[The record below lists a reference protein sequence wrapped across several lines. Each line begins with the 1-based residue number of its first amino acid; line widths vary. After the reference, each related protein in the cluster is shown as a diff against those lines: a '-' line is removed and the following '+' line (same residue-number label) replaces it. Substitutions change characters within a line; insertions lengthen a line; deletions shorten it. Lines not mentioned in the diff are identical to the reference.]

1 MMSDKKIDLILNKL
15 ESMDKRFD
23 GMDKRFDDIDKR
35 LDGMDKR
42 LDGMDKRFDGMD
54 KRLDRNEEMI
64 STLIQIVGTTHSKV
78 EELQTDVSLLL
89 DNQKTI
95 MQMQQDQQ
103 KILERLSIRSISH
116 EADIAEIR
124 RIK

>member
-1 MMSDKKIDLILNKL
+1 VSDKKIDLILNKL
-15 ESMDKRFD
+15 ESMDKR
-23 GMDKRFDDIDKR
+23 
-35 LDGMDKR
+35 
-42 LDGMDKRFDGMD
+42 
-54 KRLDRNEEMI
+54 LDRNEEMI
-64 STLIQIVGTTHSKV
+64 STLMQIVGTTNSKV

-95 MQMQQDQQ
+95 MQLQQDQQ

>member
-1 MMSDKKIDLILNKL
+1 MMSDKKIDLILKNL
-15 ESMDKRFD
+15 ESMDKRTNH
-23 GMDKRFDDIDKR
+23 
-35 LDGMDKR
+35 
-42 LDGMDKRFDGMD
+42 
-54 KRLDRNEEMI
+54 NEEMI
-64 STLIQIVGTTHSKV
+64 STLIQIVGTTNSKV

-95 MQMQQDQQ
+95 MQLQQDQQ

>member
-1 MMSDKKIDLILNKL
+1 MSDKSNDLILSKL
-15 ESMDKRFD
+15 ESMDKRS
-23 GMDKRFDDIDKR
+23 
-35 LDGMDKR
+35 
-42 LDGMDKRFDGMD
+42 
-54 KRLDRNEEMI
+54 DRSEEMI
-64 STLIQIVGTTHSKV
+64 STLIQIVGTTNSKV
-78 EELQTDVSLLL
+78 EELQTDISLLKTDVSLLL

-95 MQMQQDQQ
+95 MQLQQDQQ

>member
-1 MMSDKKIDLILNKL
+1 MSDKNFDLILNKL
-15 ESMDKRFD
+15 DSMDKRFE
-23 GMDKRFDDIDKR
+23 GMDKRS
-35 LDGMDKR
+35 
-42 LDGMDKRFDGMD
+42 
-54 KRLDRNEEMI
+54 DRSEEMI
-64 STLIQIVGTTHSKV
+64 STLIQIVGTTNSKV

-95 MQMQQDQQ
+95 MQLQQDQQ
-103 KILERLSIRSISH
+103 KIMERLSIRSISH

>member
-1 MMSDKKIDLILNKL
+1 MSDKKSDLILSKM
-15 ESMDKRFD
+15 ESMEKRFD
-23 GMDKRFDDIDKR
+23 
-35 LDGMDKR
+35 
-42 LDGMDKRFDGMD
+42 
-54 KRLDRNEEMI
+54 RNDEMI
-64 STLIQIVGTTHSKV
+64 STLIQIVGTTNSKL
-78 EELQTDVSLLL
+78 EELQTDVSLLQTDVSL
-89 DNQKTI
+89 LIDNQKTI

>member
-1 MMSDKKIDLILNKL
+1 
-15 ESMDKRFD
+15 MDQRF
-23 GMDKRFDDIDKR
+23 
-35 LDGMDKR
+35 
-42 LDGMDKRFDGMD
+42 
-54 KRLDRNEEMI
+54 DRNEEMI
-64 STLIQIVGTTHSKV
+64 STLIQIVGTTNSKV
-78 EELQTDVSLLL
+78 EEIQTDVSLLL

-95 MQMQQDQQ
+95 MHLQQDQQ